1 LKLLYPE
8 PLSAINDNPVFDCRA
23 AAKILGVGDEAMKK
37 WRQRN
42 QGPDYY
48 QYGEKGPVRYALNT
62 LLAFK
67 ESHLVI
73 IGGKR

>member
-1 LKLLYPE
+1 M
-8 PLSAINDNPVFDCRA
+8 PLSAINDDPVFAVGA
-23 AAKILGVGDEAMKK
+23 AATILGVSVSAMKK

-67 ESHLVI
+67 RAHLVV
-73 IGGKR
+73 IGGKK